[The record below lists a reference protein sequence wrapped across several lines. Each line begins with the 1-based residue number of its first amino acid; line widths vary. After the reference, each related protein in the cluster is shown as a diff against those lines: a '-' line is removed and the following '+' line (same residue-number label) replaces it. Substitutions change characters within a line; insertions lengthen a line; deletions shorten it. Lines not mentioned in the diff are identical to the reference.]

1 MARAS
6 KRDDVLDK
14 ADELFE
20 KNGFVATGVNQ
31 ITQEAGVASMTL
43 YNNFKSKKELIVAA
57 LERRSE
63 RFFEQLDNSM
73 SAAGPAPRERILA
86 AFDALDAWIV
96 TATKRRKGFS
106 GCTFVKAS
114 IEFSAPSH
122 PAHRVAAAHKRRI
135 VALFEDAARDMK
147 HKSPQN
153 LALQLQHSRRRR
165 DHTGSGARRR
175 RQRDARPGHC
185 GASDRRGVT
194 ECGPT

>member
-43 YNNFKSKKELIVAA
+43 YNNFKSKEELIVAA

-63 RFFEQLDNSM
+63 RFFDQLEKHM
-73 SAAGPAPRERILA
+73 TAAGPSPREKILSV
-86 AFDALDAWIV
+86 FDALDVWIV
-96 TATKRRKGFS
+96 SSTKKRKGFS

-122 PAHRVAAAHKRRI
+122 PAHTVAAAHKRRI
-135 VALFEDAARDMK
+135 VALFERAARDMK

-153 LALQLQHSRRRR
+153 LALQLHILVDGAITQAQVLG
-165 DHTGSGARRR
+165 DAGSAMRARGIAELLL
-175 RQRDARPGHC
+175 DTAP
-185 GASDRRGVT
+185 
-194 ECGPT
+194 